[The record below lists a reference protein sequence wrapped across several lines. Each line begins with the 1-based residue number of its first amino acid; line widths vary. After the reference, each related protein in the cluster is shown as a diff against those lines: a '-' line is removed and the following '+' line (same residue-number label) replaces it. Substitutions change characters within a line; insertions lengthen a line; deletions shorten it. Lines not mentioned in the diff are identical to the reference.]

1 MLGKIVGIFLTP
13 LPMKP
18 MISVQEAK
26 LESGQ
31 GIVGDRYHSRLG
43 TFSQKLA
50 GLPDQE
56 ITLVEVEEIERLNK
70 STRLNLDLGDLRR
83 NLVTEGVCLN
93 ELVDKC
99 FFIGDT
105 TLQGIRLCEPC
116 KHLESLIGEEI
127 IPNLMHRGGLR
138 AKIVSG
144 GVIRVDDKVNEY
156 Q

>member
-1 MLGKIVGIFLTP
+1 MLGKLVGIFLTP
-13 LPMKP
+13 LPMEP

-93 ELVDKC
+93 ELVDK
-99 FFIGDT
+99 
-105 TLQGIRLCEPC
+105 
-116 KHLESLIGEEI
+116 
-127 IPNLMHRGGLR
+127 
-138 AKIVSG
+138 
-144 GVIRVDDKVNEY
+144 
-156 Q
+156 